1 MTLRMRPIANAV
13 HLTAEGLK
21 DLQKEYDDLLKVKR
35 PYLVDRLAN
44 ARAAGDLSE
53 NNDYISAK
61 QELEFLDGRIAELS
75 QVLRNAVVI
84 KKKAAKSTVD
94 FGAQVTLGTNGK
106 KHVYHIVGEWEAD
119 PVNKK
124 ISGDSPLGRALIGKK
139 VGDQVEVN
147 APVGKIAYKIL
158 GIE

>member
-1 MTLRMRPIANAV
+1 MKKTGKNGNSV
-13 HLTAEGLK
+13 HLTPVGFK
-21 DLQKEYDDLLKVKR
+21 DLQKEYDELVNIKR
-35 PYLVDRLAN
+35 PYLVERLAN

-61 QELEFLDGRIAELS
+61 QELEFLDGRIAELN
-75 QVLRNAVVI
+75 QVLQNAVVI
-84 KKKAAKSTVD
+84 EKKDKSTVD

-124 ISGDSPLGRALIGKK
+124 ISGDSPLGRALIGKR
-139 VGDQVEVN
+139 VGDEVEVD